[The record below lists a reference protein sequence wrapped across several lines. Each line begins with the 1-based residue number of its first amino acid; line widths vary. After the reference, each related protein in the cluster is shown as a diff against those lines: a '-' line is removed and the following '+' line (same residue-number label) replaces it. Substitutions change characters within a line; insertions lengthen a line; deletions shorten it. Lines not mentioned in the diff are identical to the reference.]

1 MSYSF
6 GTDLYLV
13 KFPNS
18 EHESIM
24 SKREIQ
30 DLYRRSDYFKTLKI
44 RKLVLIK
51 QELVKNV
58 ELASENFIKELL
70 EKEID
75 NEVKA

>member
-6 GTDLYLV
+6 GTNLYLV

-30 DLYRRSDYFKTLKI
+30 DLYRRGDYFKTLKI

-51 QELVKNV
+51 QELVKNA
-58 ELASENFIKELL
+58 ELASENFIKKLL
-70 EKEID
+70 QKEVD
-75 NEVKA
+75 NKV

>member
-6 GTDLYLV
+6 GTDLYLA

-30 DLYRRSDYFKTLKI
+30 DLYRRSDYFETLKI

-58 ELASENFIKELL
+58 ELASENFIKKLL
-70 EKEID
+70 QKEVD
-75 NEVKA
+75 KKD